1 MQQRMPES
9 DSFYESP
16 LLSIATF
23 IRGSGT
29 EGDLVG
35 PGVGRALWMQLL
47 IVVVVAF
54 HRCRSVKPRA
64 TLAIYFYFCVRT
76 ELPTTIILKKFSA
89 IP

>member
-1 MQQRMPES
+1 MQQRIPES

-54 HRCRSVKPRA
+54 HRCRSVKRRA
-64 TLAIYFYFCVRT
+64 TFAIYFYVRS
-76 ELPTTIILKKFSA
+76 ELPTTIILKEFNVT
-89 IP
+89 P

>member
-1 MQQRMPES
+1 MQQRIPES

-23 IRGSGT
+23 IRGSGS

-35 PGVGRALWMQLL
+35 PCVGKALWMQLL

-54 HRCRSVKPRA
+54 HQCRSLKPEA
-64 TLAIYFYFCVRT
+64 TLAIYFCVQS
-76 ELPTTIILKKFSA
+76 ELPTTIILKKFRSVA
-89 IP
+89 